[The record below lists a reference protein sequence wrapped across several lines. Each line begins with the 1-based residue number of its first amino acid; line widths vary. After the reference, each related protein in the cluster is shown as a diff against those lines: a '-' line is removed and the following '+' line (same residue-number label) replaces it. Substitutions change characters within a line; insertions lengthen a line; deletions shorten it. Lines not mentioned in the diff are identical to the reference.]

1 LESLGGLPARNW
13 LIWQGDCRGGVRIWL
28 VGRSARKSFH
38 VRAVK
43 AGVSRTC
50 VVFRTRLKIT
60 ALMSKNAEA
69 AMGSSRI
76 AYVTG
81 GMGGI
86 GTAICRRLCKEGHT
100 VIAGCGPGSTRRER
114 WLSDMR
120 AEGCNIHASEGNVA
134 DWDSTKRAFDI
145 ARAEVG
151 EIDIL
156 VNNAG
161 ITRDGMFQKM
171 TNEAWHAVIET
182 NLNSLFH
189 VTKQVID
196 GMLERGW
203 GRIVNISSV
212 NGQRGQFGQ
221 TNYSTVKAGIH
232 GFTMA
237 LAQEVAARGVTV
249 NTVSPGYI
257 GTDMVRAIKPDRLE
271 KIISAIPVKRL
282 GEPEEIASIIAW
294 LVSNESAF
302 ATGADFSLN
311 GGLHMG

>member
-1 LESLGGLPARNW
+1 
-13 LIWQGDCRGGVRIWL
+13 
-28 VGRSARKSFH
+28 
-38 VRAVK
+38 
-43 AGVSRTC
+43 
-50 VVFRTRLKIT
+50 
-60 ALMSKNAEA
+60 MSTQTT
-69 AMGSSRI
+69 RI

-86 GTAICRRLCKEGHT
+86 GTALCRRLCKEGYT
-100 VIAGCGPGSTRRER
+100 VIAGCGPGSTRKER
-114 WLSDMR
+114 WLRDMR
-120 AEGCNIHASEGNVA
+120 AEGCNIHASEGNVS
-134 DWDSTKRAFDI
+134 DWESTRHAFAA

-161 ITRDGMFQKM
+161 ITRDGTFQKM

-196 GMLERGW
+196 GMVERGW
-203 GRIVNISSV
+203 GRIINISSV

-221 TNYSTVKAGIH
+221 TNYSTAKAGIH

-257 GTDMVRAIKPDRLE
+257 GTDMVRAVKPERLE
-271 KIISAIPVKRL
+271 KIVAGIPVKRL
-282 GEPEEIASIIAW
+282 GEPDEIASIVAW
-294 LVSNESAF
+294 LVSDESAF